1 MGLVGRVGQMGRI
14 GRGENCELGTS
25 CRLAPAGGELFSHL
39 TPKEALEKL
48 KELYENNQIPCKKK

>member
-1 MGLVGRVGQMGRI
+1 M
-14 GRGENCELGTS
+14 NFELGTS
-25 CRLAPAGGELFSHL
+25 CKLAPAWELFKDL